1 MKKFLLT
8 LLSISIL
15 ASAAVFADEETAN
28 YDDQIMLIS
37 EEAEEEEI
45 VSLENA
51 KRNIS
56 GVIKSVSDT
65 QIELEDYVLN
75 IDENTYFGDWNLNPV
90 EKLAEGDEVV
100 VIASMMETRSIPAQ
114 TYAYFILKK
123 TEEAATAPIYMTV
136 DEVTDEF
143 ITSAEYEV
151 SYKDVPVEMFKTK
164 NIVKAEELTTG
175 SEIIFYSDILTM
187 SIPALANPSSIKVL
201 SIAEQKSETMEADFL
216 VAEGILLGT
225 ENGLELA
232 KDVTRAETATL
243 LSRISKT
250 QARIDAKPN
259 FTDVPET
266 HWAYETIGWAQ
277 TSGIIEGVGNGLFL
291 PNETVSGREIVK
303 MLLSMSGDSEVTI
316 ENAYDKGVEAGIVTE
331 SVDAS
336 VENNLPLTR
345 NEVSVIIYNYINK

>member
-8 LLSISIL
+8 LLSISLL

-28 YDDQIMLIS
+28 YDDQIMLI
-37 EEAEEEEI
+37 EEEPAEEI

-51 KRNIS
+51 KRNMS
-56 GVIKSVSDT
+56 GVVKAVSDT
-65 QIELEDYVLN
+65 QIELEDYILN
-75 IDENTYFGDWNLNPV
+75 IDENTYFGDWSLNPV
-90 EKLAEGDEVV
+90 EEIAEGDEVV

-123 TEEAATAPIYMTV
+123 TEETTMAPIYTTV
-136 DEVTDEF
+136 SEVSDGL
-143 ITSAEYEV
+143 IKSADYEV
-151 SYKDVPVEMFKTK
+151 SYESATVEMFKTK
-164 NIVKAEELTTG
+164 NIIKAEELTAG
-175 SEIIFYSDILTM
+175 SEIIFYSDVVTM
-187 SIPALANPSSIKVL
+187 SIPALANAASIKVL
-201 SIAEQKSETMEADFL
+201 SVAEQKSETMEADFL
-216 VAEGILLGT
+216 VSEGILLGT

-243 LSRISKT
+243 LSRISKG
-250 QARIDAKPN
+250 QARVNVQPAG
-259 FTDVPET
+259 FSDVPET

-277 TSGIIEGVGNGLFL
+277 ANGIIEGVGDGRFL
-291 PNETVSGREIVK
+291 PNNTVSGCEIVK

-331 SVDAS
+331 SVNAS

-345 NEVSVIIYNYINK
+345 NEVSVILYNYINK